1 MLLSMENREGEILG
15 SKRGRQR
22 INLMPQ
28 MVTTEAHIGKGGK
41 AEDDGGISNHML
53 CGVKLCH

>member
-1 MLLSMENREGEILG
+1 MENREGEILG

-41 AEDDGGISNHML
+41 VEDDGGISNHML